1 LATLKYQ
8 TDPTYREKHKIRK
21 KKYFESK
28 PEKAIEFR
36 ENQNKAK
43 KKKYYKDNYYRLTL
57 TLRSRLRMAM
67 KAQDTKKYL
76 KAEELVGCSI
86 HYLKEYLTKQFKPGM
101 NWNNVGKWHVDHI
114 IPVVKFNLKDP
125 EQQKICFHYT
135 NLQPLWA
142 LDNIKKG
149 TK

>member
-1 LATLKYQ
+1 
-8 TDPTYREKHKIRK
+8 
-21 KKYFESK
+21 
-28 PEKAIEFR
+28 
-36 ENQNKAK
+36 
-43 KKKYYKDNYYRLTL
+43 
-57 TLRSRLRMAM
+57 MAM
-67 KAQDTKKYL
+67 KAQDAKKYL

-86 HYLKEYLTKQFKPGM
+86 HYLKEYLTKQFKSGM

-125 EQQKICFHYT
+125 EQQKTCFHYT

-142 LDNIKKG
+142 LDNLKKG